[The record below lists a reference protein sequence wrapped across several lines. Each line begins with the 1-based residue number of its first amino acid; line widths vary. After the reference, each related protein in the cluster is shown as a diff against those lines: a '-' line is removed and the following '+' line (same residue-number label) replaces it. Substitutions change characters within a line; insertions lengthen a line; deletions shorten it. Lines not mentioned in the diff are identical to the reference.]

1 MSKKIAVIIYSE
13 AKRSDFPSDALY
25 ETEAEVYPRSKI
37 VKRHIETLGYR
48 VILLPGNADLIKK
61 LQKIKPEI
69 VFNLVD
75 SMYGKEEL
83 CPVIPAM
90 LEAVRIPYT
99 GAGMEGQL
107 LNMDKHLTK
116 IIMREN
122 KIRVPPFQLFS
133 HPNERLNPDMKFP
146 LIVKLNRLHG
156 SVEINQEAVVE
167 NEFQLKKRIKYILS
181 KFGGQVIVEKY
192 IPGTEITVMIVDDKK
207 DPIILGEERIMLRP
221 QKYKM
226 YGFDEAWS
234 DEELYDVKKYSLG
247 KKIKE
252 EIKRA
257 FDVLMMK
264 DYARFE
270 IIIDD
275 IGNRFFIDANSNP
288 AFGPSE
294 AGEAFGHMLKMYD
307 IPFVNVAKKII
318 DNTLSRFNAKP

>member
-1 MSKKIAVIIYSE
+1 MSKKVAVIVYSE
-13 AKRSDFPSDALY
+13 ANRSDFPSDALY

-37 VKRHIETLGYR
+37 VKPHIEKLGYQ
-48 VILLPGNADLIKK
+48 VELLPGNADLIKK
-61 LQKIKPEI
+61 LQKIKPAI

-107 LNMDKHLTK
+107 FNMDKYLTK
-116 IIMREN
+116 MMMREN
-122 KIRVPPFQLFS
+122 GIGVPPFQLFS
-133 HPNERLNPDMKFP
+133 HFEERLSSDMEFP

-167 NEFQLKKRIKYILS
+167 NNNQLKKRLKYILS
-181 KFGGQVIVEKY
+181 KYKGQAIVEKY
-192 IPGTEITVMIVDDKK
+192 IPGTEITAMIVDDKI

-226 YGFDEAWS
+226 YGFEEAWS
-234 DEELYDVKKYSLG
+234 DEELYDVKKYPL
-247 KKIKE
+247 KKKLKK
-252 EIKRA
+252 EIKKA
-257 FDVLMMK
+257 FDILMMR

-270 IIIDD
+270 IIIDNE
-275 IGNRFFIDANSNP
+275 GNHFFIDANSNP
-288 AFGPSE
+288 AFGPVE
-294 AGEAFGHMLKMYD
+294 AGEAFGHMLKMYN
-307 IPFVNVAKKII
+307 IPFGEVAKKIV
-318 DNTLSRFNAKP
+318 DNALSRFNAKP

>member
-1 MSKKIAVIIYSE
+1 MSKKVAVIVYSE
-13 AKRSDFPSDALY
+13 ANRLDFPSDALY

-37 VKRHIETLGYR
+37 VKPHIEKLGYQ
-48 VILLPGNADLIKK
+48 VELLPGNADLIKK
-61 LQKIKPEI
+61 LQKIKPAI

-107 LNMDKHLTK
+107 FNMDKYLTK
-116 IIMREN
+116 MMMREN
-122 KIRVPPFQLFS
+122 GIGVPPFQLFS
-133 HPNERLNPDMKFP
+133 HFEERLSPDMEFP

-167 NEFQLKKRIKYILS
+167 NNNQLKKRLKYILS
-181 KFGGQVIVEKY
+181 KYKGQAIVEKY
-192 IPGTEITVMIVDDKK
+192 IPGTEITAMIVDDKI

-226 YGFDEAWS
+226 YGFEEAWS
-234 DEELYDVKKYSLG
+234 DEELYDVKKYPL
-247 KKIKE
+247 KKKLKK
-252 EIKRA
+252 EIKKA
-257 FDVLMMK
+257 FDILMMR

-270 IIIDD
+270 IIIDNE
-275 IGNRFFIDANSNP
+275 GNHFFIDANSNP
-288 AFGPSE
+288 AFGPVE
-294 AGEAFGHMLKMYD
+294 AGEAFGHMLKMYN
-307 IPFVNVAKKII
+307 IPFVKVAKKIV
-318 DNTLSRFNAKP
+318 DNALSRFNAKP